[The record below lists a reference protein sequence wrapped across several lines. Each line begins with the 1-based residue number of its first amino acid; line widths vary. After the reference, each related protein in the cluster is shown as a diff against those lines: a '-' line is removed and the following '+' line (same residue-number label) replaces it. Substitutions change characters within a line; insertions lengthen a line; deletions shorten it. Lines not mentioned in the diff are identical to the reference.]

1 MSSEKTEEPTQKKLS
16 DARKQGQVAISRDI
30 VSAATLGVSFAVLFT
45 CIATITNDITE
56 LLNNSLRV
64 LNEDP
69 RSAVTFMSVETALVI
84 ARISFLAICLVAA
97 TGVAAT
103 YFQIG
108 FILSFESI
116 RPDLKRL
123 DPFDRIK
130 QTFSSKSFVELLR
143 NIVKTVFLGI
153 LVWLVLKSMLKPLIS
168 ATLMGPLAMLAVLR
182 ETLLVLATNIMIG
195 YIIVAA
201 FDVVYQRWQHL
212 RSLRMTKDEVKQEYK
227 ESEGSPEIKN
237 RRRQLHEELVLQ
249 DDGEAVQ
256 KSNVVVT
263 NPVHIAVAIRA
274 GSDTAPPTVMTIGR
288 GLKAKHIRDLA
299 ADKDV
304 PVIEN
309 VELAR
314 DLFRHCRS
322 GDPVPDRLIGVVA
335 EIITWAQELRKSQA
349 SQGRSAA

>member
-1 MSSEKTEEPTQKKLS
+1 M
-16 DARKQGQVAISRDI
+16 
-30 VSAATLGVSFAVLFT
+30 
-45 CIATITNDITE
+45 
-56 LLNNSLRV
+56 
-64 LNEDP
+64 
-69 RSAVTFMSVETALVI
+69 
-84 ARISFLAICLVAA
+84 
-97 TGVAAT
+97 
-103 YFQIG
+103 
-108 FILSFESI
+108 
-116 RPDLKRL
+116 
-123 DPFDRIK
+123 
-130 QTFSSKSFVELLR
+130 ELLR